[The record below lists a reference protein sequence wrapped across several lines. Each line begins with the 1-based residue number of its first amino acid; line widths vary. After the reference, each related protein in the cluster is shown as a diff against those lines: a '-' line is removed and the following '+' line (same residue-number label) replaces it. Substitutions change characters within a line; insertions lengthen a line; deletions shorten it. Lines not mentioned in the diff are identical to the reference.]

1 MKNTRKKL
9 YETKIFYVCLCAGL
23 FGVLVVGIMQNRQ
36 NTKENDYSLADLNEP
51 AVENPIAKAT
61 ELPVETVQKPGIT
74 AGVDQSSTA
83 EKTTDGTV
91 ADSQTKTTA
100 DNSNAGSKTAS
111 QEQTKADT
119 SEKTADEDSV
129 AVLSSKN
136 KNTFSFDEEDGL
148 LWPINGELL
157 MKFNMDSGVYFKT
170 LGQYKCNPAILIG
183 GTTGAEVYS
192 AAAGKVTEIVEDV
205 ETGMTVTMDIGN
217 DYELVDGQLGDLKVK
232 KGDLLSEGQVIGTL
246 EEPTRYYVEEGCNL
260 YFEVLEKGE
269 PVDPMLLL
277 R

>member
-9 YETKIFYVCLCAGL
+9 YETKIFYICLCAGL
-23 FGVLVVGIMQNRQ
+23 FGVLVVGAMQNRQ
-36 NTKENDYSLADLNEP
+36 KIKEQDYSLADLNEP

-61 ELPVETVQKPGIT
+61 ELPAETAQRPGIVAEADSNT
-74 AGVDQSSTA
+74 DEKNTDGAEADSRSKTSDGATA
-83 EKTTDGTV
+83 ENESTESKTTEAKADASAKTTD
-91 ADSQTKTTA
+91 
-100 DNSNAGSKTAS
+100 
-111 QEQTKADT
+111 
-119 SEKTADEDSV
+119 EKSV
-129 AVLSSKN
+129 AVLSNKN
-136 KNTFSFDEEDGL
+136 KNTFSFNEEEGL

-183 GTTGAEVYS
+183 GKTGTEVYS
-192 AAAGKVTEIVEDV
+192 AAAGKVTDV
-205 ETGMTVTMDIGN
+205 VKDPETGLTVTMDIGN
-217 DYELVDGQLGDLKVK
+217 NYELVYGQLGNLKVK
-232 KGDLLSEGQVIGTL
+232 KGDLLSEGQVLGTL